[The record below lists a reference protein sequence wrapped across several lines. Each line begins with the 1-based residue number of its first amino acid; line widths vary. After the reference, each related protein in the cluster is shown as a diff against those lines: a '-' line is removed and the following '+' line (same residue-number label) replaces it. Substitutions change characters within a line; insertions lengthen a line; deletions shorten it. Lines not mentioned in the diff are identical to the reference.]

1 MRGYSHA
8 LIGATTVVAVDSGVN
23 FIQPHPINNIPIGV
37 IICLGAAILGALVPD
52 LDAEEDSSIKHEL
65 GAVGTAASFI
75 LRLFGVQHRGL
86 THFGV
91 VALLIT
97 LAGWVF
103 GSKFGYGDVGL
114 AFGLGYL
121 SHVAI
126 ADAMTHYGVPLLW
139 PLPGQFHLLPK
150 PLRIRTGGPA
160 EILIFI
166 LVGMAFFALL
176 QNTIPPEF
184 IKLINKIPN

>member
-1 MRGYSHA
+1 
-8 LIGATTVVAVDSGVN
+8 VVVVNSGVN
-23 FIQPHPINNIPIGV
+23 FIQPHSINNTPVGV
-37 IICLGAAILGALVPD
+37 AICLGAAILGALAPD
-52 LDAEEDSSIKHEL
+52 IDAEDDSSIKREL
-65 GAVGTAASFI
+65 GAVGAVSSFI
-75 LRLFGVQHRGL
+75 VRLFGVQHRGL

-126 ADAMTHYGVPLLW
+126 ADAMTLHGVPLLW

-160 EILIFI
+160 ETLIFI
-166 LVGMAFFALL
+166 VVLMVFITFLPASF
-176 QNTIPPEF
+176 PESL
-184 IKLINKIPN
+184 KLISRILH